1 MNQKKKSYDTRLV
14 GDRIRSKRLTLG
26 LSQDELAE
34 RINRATKYYSDIE
47 RGSCG
52 MSVDTMLAISKS
64 LDMSLDYMMFG
75 TPSIEEIERVKQQES
90 SLTHMLA
97 KCNKHQY
104 EYVTRLMQLMIA
116 SMDPDKDMP
125 Q

>member
-1 MNQKKKSYDTRLV
+1 MSKKKKPYDTRLV
-14 GDRIRSKRLTLG
+14 GDRIRSKRLALG

-34 RINRATKYYSDIE
+34 RINRATKYYADIE

-52 MSVDTMLAISKS
+52 MSIDTMLSISKS
-64 LDMSLDYMMFG
+64 LDMSLDYLMFG
-75 TPSIEEIERVKQQES
+75 TPDKEELERIECQDA

-97 KCNKHQY
+97 QCTDRQH

-116 SMDPDKDMP
+116 AMSPNENNT
-125 Q
+125 